1 MNISSLTNDELL
13 KLREAL
19 EFDVSGLDAIQQ
31 AYKIGINS
39 LYGALGS
46 DGFRHYNQWQ
56 CSAITYNGQ
65 TTTKTAEN
73 YFNNSLQALTGVDR
87 DYVIAADTDSNY
99 VDFSLVIKKLGFVD
113 TPTIVDSL
121 SKFAKDRVQPG
132 LKQAFKQLGDKL
144 NCDDE
149 KIVMKRESIGPAIFI
164 QKKRY
169 LMRVWDKEGVRYE
182 TPKLKVMGLEA
193 IKTNTPLYCR
203 KRMKELFTTLFD
215 MSQQEVQAYVKTTRE
230 EFMNLSP
237 YEIASPTSVNN
248 LSKYVVVNQKGATM
262 HANGAVLYNSLLQK
276 HKLSDKYPLIRSG
289 DKIRYVRLEDPN
301 PHRASAISFLDVLP
315 PELGL
320 DKYLDKVAQF
330 NKHFM
335 DPVDRVLKPIGW
347 SAKKKFRLG

>member
-1 MNISSLTNDELL
+1 MSLNELSNEELL
-13 KLREAL
+13 KLRESL
-19 EFDVSGLDAIQQ
+19 EFDVSGLDSIQQ

-65 TTTKTAEN
+65 ATTKSAEN
-73 YFNNSLQALTGVDR
+73 YFNNSLSSLTGIDR

-99 VDFSLVIKKLGFVD
+99 VDFSLVIKKLGFTD
-113 TPTIVDSL
+113 INNIVDAL
-121 SKFAKDRVQPG
+121 SNFAKDRVQPG
-132 LKQAFKQLGDKL
+132 LKAAFKALGDKL
-144 NCDDE
+144 NCDEE

-169 LMRVWDKEGVRYE
+169 LMRVYDKEGVRYD

-215 MSQQEVQAYVKTTRE
+215 MTQQEVQAYVKQTKA
-230 EFMNLSP
+230 EFMALPP

-248 LSKYVVVNQKGATM
+248 LAKYVVVNQKGATM
-262 HANGAVLYNSLLQK
+262 HANGAVLYNELLKQ
-276 HKLSDKYPLIRSG
+276 HKLTDKYPLIRSG
-289 DKIRYVRLEDPN
+289 DKIRYIRLEDPN
-301 PHRASAISFLDVLP
+301 PHRSSAISFLDVLP
-315 PELGL
+315 PELKL
-320 DKYLDKVAQF
+320 DNYLDKSAQF

-347 SAKKKFRLG
+347 SAKKKFRLE